1 MVGRHQILGLEV
13 VKDRALQ
20 VGLAAHRCI
29 RTWGFLQSTK
39 NAHASKHPFQHP
51 ASVSCAYVDVTPAIW
66 QPGYRVT
73 DILGPP
79 APLSGG
85 QGYSFTTTV
94 VNGGD
99 PDSLRV
105 TWRVI
110 RSYAPSDTQVV
121 ANTPNQL
128 SLFVGEGSYSLRL
141 IATPRDLV
149 SDSTGGA
156 FTRDYPVC
164 TGQVPFGGGSSTNR
178 PQGCG
183 QPPIE

>member
-1 MVGRHQILGLEV
+1 
-13 VKDRALQ
+13 
-20 VGLAAHRCI
+20 
-29 RTWGFLQSTK
+29 
-39 NAHASKHPFQHP
+39 
-51 ASVSCAYVDVTPAIW
+51 VSCAYVDVTPAIW

-94 VNGGD
+94 VNGGN

-110 RSYAPSDTQVV
+110 RSYVPGDTQVV

-128 SLFVGEGSYSLRL
+128 SLLVGEGSYSLRL

-156 FTRDYPVC
+156 FVRDYPVC
-164 TGQVPFGGGSSTNR
+164 TGLVLPYAASSTNM

-183 QPPIE
+183 QPSVE